1 MFETNHTV
9 FLWTF
14 VLLISQSG
22 FPCVYTKCVFG
33 DYLLCHVCCSRGL
46 FFLFGV
52 KGHHY
57 GGWWL
62 QCICEVVICQSAHAC
77 DWCAVWQI
85 TTNFWQFPRL
95 FHTAQSSTTESGFV
109 IKIDIIRRHNNTQYL
124 YYSLQSG
131 FILLFIIKVGF
142 YSRQVYS

>member
-22 FPCVYTKCVFG
+22 FPCVYTNCVLVIFFSLS
-33 DYLLCHVCCSRGL
+33 YLLQSWVI

-62 QCICEVVICQSAHAC
+62 QCICDVVICQSAHAC

-95 FHTAQSSTTESGFV
+95 FHTAQTSTTESGFV
-109 IKIDIIRRHNNTQYL
+109 IKIDIIRRHNNTYYRTLVYNRELYFYL
-124 YYSLQSG
+124 SSRYD
-131 FILLFIIKVGF
+131 F
-142 YSRQVYS
+142 YSI

>member
-33 DYLLCHVCCSRGL
+33 DYFLCHVRCSRGL

-62 QCICEVVICQSAHAC
+62 QCICDVVICQSAHAC

-109 IKIDIIRRHNNTQYL
+109 IKKIDIIRRHNNTQYL
-124 YYSLQSG
+124 YSSLQSG

-142 YSRQVYS
+142 YSR

>member
-1 MFETNHTV
+1 MQTTDLLNLCHRVQTKQIASGQSQYWNVFKTNHRV

-33 DYLLCHVCCSRGL
+33 DYFLCHVRCSRGL

-62 QCICEVVICQSAHAC
+62 QCICDVVICQSAHAC

-109 IKIDIIRRHNNTQYL
+109 IKNRHY
-124 YYSLQSG
+124 
-131 FILLFIIKVGF
+131 
-142 YSRQVYS
+142 